1 MSSGDSAPFAEVA
14 NCYAVL
20 PEVLFAAVTVDS
32 CDWARCRVER
42 AGLVEEARFV
52 GLASFHFVFIKM
64 MWDRP
69 VGYRPVGSSR

>member
-1 MSSGDSAPFAEVA
+1 MEIIQLIRQSEQKQMKCCLLLSLLIVVTGHVA
-14 NCYAVL
+14 
-20 PEVLFAAVTVDS
+20 
-32 CDWARCRVER
+32 RVEK

-69 VGYRPVGSSR
+69 VGSSR

>member
-20 PEVLFAAVTVDS
+20 KCHLLLSLLIVVIGHVA
-32 CDWARCRVER
+32 RVER

-69 VGYRPVGSSR
+69 VGSSR

>member
-20 PEVLFAAVTVDS
+20 KCHLLLLLLIVVTGHV
-32 CDWARCRVER
+32 ARVEK

-69 VGYRPVGSSR
+69 VGSSR

>member
-1 MSSGDSAPFAEVA
+1 MSSGNSAPYAEVA

-20 PEVLFAAVTVDS
+20 KCCLLLSLLIIVAGHAE
-32 CDWARCRVER
+32 RVER

-64 MWDRP
+64 MCD
-69 VGYRPVGSSR
+69 RPVGSSR